1 MQQMIGTLDQQIEN
15 IKRVVDTQK
24 SLLDPSNAGDDA
36 NLFNHIRGINTIL
49 DNILNQGP
57 ALPPPQNPSFRPGTP
72 IPLQQGPAI
81 PQYGLSRGP
90 ILNPQEQ
97 SSYNRIMQNQY
108 QQQTGQNPG
117 PGRGGKM
124 RKSRR
129 SKKSVKKSKG
139 KAKSRRSKR

>member
-1 MQQMIGTLDQQIEN
+1 
-15 IKRVVDTQK
+15 VDTQK

-57 ALPPPQNPSFRPGTP
+57 ALPPPQNPPFRPGTP
-72 IPLQQGPAI
+72 IPSGPLQQGPTI
-81 PQYGLSRGP
+81 PQYGLQRGP

-97 SSYNRIMQNQY
+97 STYNRMMQSDLNR
-108 QQQTGQNPG
+108 QTGQP

-129 SKKSVKKSKG
+129 AKKSTKKG
-139 KAKSRRSKR
+139 KGKIKGKSRRSKR